1 MEITIQQ
8 NSKYGLVVSSRVIA
22 KELGKRHTHVIRD
35 LEKILTDPNMG
46 SLNLTGS
53 NLRTLIIP
61 SNYKDKKGE
70 ERKEYLLTKDGF
82 TLYMFNIQ
90 GYQEFKLAYIN
101 KFNEMEK
108 ALKEPKVT
116 QVPVS
121 YEHTR
126 KIMAYGVPV
135 MNVKLLGSITGL
147 SHYEIISTGKKV
159 GAVVLRS
166 EKLKEFKVENGLN
179 SQIAMLMILY
189 KEQVIAICKAYGVY
203 EKLKNIIESYF
214 RTDNRIEHKVD
225 ETSSIIKKEKPFNDV
240 YLNKMYEAMQEIHK
254 LESKVEKIVEE
265 EINPLYEK
273 IIKMAQDKKGL
284 TLTAFNCMK
293 YDRMTK

>member
-22 KELGKRHTHVIRD
+22 KELGKRHDNVIRD
-35 LEKILTDPNMG
+35 LEKILETPNVG
-46 SLNLTGS
+46 SLNLETS
-53 NLRTLIIP
+53 NLSSLIIP
-61 SNYKDKKGE
+61 SFYRTQGQKRE
-70 ERKEYLLTKDGF
+70 YKEYLLTKDGF

-90 GYQEFKLAYIN
+90 GYQDFKLAYIN

-108 ALKEPKVT
+108 ALREPKAI

-159 GAVVLRS
+159 GAVVIKKK
-166 EKLKEFKVENGLN
+166 KLKEFKVENGLN

-203 EKLKNIIESYF
+203 EKVKNIIESYF
-214 RTDNRIEHKVD
+214 KTDNRIEHKVD
-225 ETSSIIKKEKPFNDV
+225 ETLKKVKPFKDV
-240 YLNKMYEAMQEIHK
+240 YLNKIFETMQEIHK
-254 LESKVEKIVEE
+254 LESKVEKIITE
-265 EINPLYEK
+265 EINPLY
-273 IIKMAQDKKGL
+273 DKVIELAKSKRDL
-284 TLTAFNCMK
+284 TLVAFNCMK

>member
-8 NSKYGLVVSSRVIA
+8 NNKYGLVVSSRVIA
-22 KELGKRHTHVIRD
+22 KELGKEHSKVLRTLDEI
-35 LEKILTDPNMG
+35 LEKPNMA
-46 SLNLTGS
+46 S
-53 NLRTLIIP
+53 LIIP
-61 SNYKDKKGE
+61 SFYRTQGQKRE
-70 ERKEYLLTKDGF
+70 YKEYLLTKDGF

-90 GYQEFKLAYIN
+90 GYQDFKLAYIN

-108 ALKEPKVT
+108 ALRESKVT

-203 EKLKNIIESYF
+203 EKVKNIIESYF
-214 RTDNRIEHKVD
+214 RTDNRIENKVD
-225 ETSSIIKKEKPFNDV
+225 ETSSTIKKEKPFNDV